1 MNFLEWTEAERQA
14 LAEEGALMNSA
25 ESVRYIVVHCS
36 ATRENQDYSVSQ
48 LESDHRKRGFRK
60 IGYHF
65 YIRKDGTVTQ
75 HRYLLEVGAHCRPHN
90 RCSIGVCYE
99 GGLNTEGEP
108 TDTRTFAQRQQLQDL
123 ILILKRMFPQAIVMG
138 HRDMPGARACD
149 CPCFD
154 ATREYG
160 KLSD

>member
-1 MNFLEWTEAERQA
+1 MNFLELTEAERQA
-14 LAEEGALMNSA
+14 LAEEGALMNGP

-36 ATRENQDYSVSQ
+36 ATRENQDYPVSQ
-48 LESDHRKRGFRK
+48 LESDHHKRGFRK

-99 GGLNTEGEP
+99 GGLNTAGEP
-108 TDTRTFAQRQQLQDL
+108 TDTRTFAQRLQLQDL
-123 ILILKRMFPQAIVMG
+123 VLILKRMFPQAIVMG

-154 ATREYG
+154 ATREYS
-160 KLSD
+160 KWMD